1 MPKLPSLG
9 RCIYCSE
16 THDLTDEHIMPTALG
31 GTLWIEKASCRAC
44 AKITHKYEQAVTRGM
59 YWPLRLRLGIK
70 GSRKHKKERPT
81 HWLGVIEDGDD
92 INQLPIE
99 IDKLPRMYPV
109 MIMPPPGILTGAP
122 LTESNPELEV
132 QLKGDNA
139 ELAQFL
145 REVDAGRFKFTF
157 NLQWHPFS
165 RMIAKICHAF
175 VVGMVGLDGIDFLLP
190 PLIREQSN
198 YLAQF
203 VGGVSAPEDALK
215 PPNDLGLAF
224 REIHDGLFIVGRTT
238 MFGNNRFPTYEA
250 VVGKVVDQDLIS
262 RNIATRSRDD

>member
-9 RCIYCSE
+9 RCIYCPE
-16 THDLTDEHIMPTALG
+16 TRDLTDEHIMPTALG
-31 GTLWIEKASCRAC
+31 GTLVIEKASCRAC
-44 AKITHKYEQAVTRGM
+44 AAITHKYEQGVTRGM
-59 YWPLRLRLGIK
+59 YWPLRLRMGMK

-81 HWLGVIEDGDD
+81 HWAGVIEDGQD
-92 INQLPIE
+92 INQVLIE
-99 IDKLPRMYPV
+99 VGKLPRIYAV
-109 MIMPPPGILTGAP
+109 MVMPPPGILTGAP
-122 LTESNPELEV
+122 PTESNPEIQV

-145 REVDAGRFKFTF
+145 KEIDVGHFEFTF
-157 NLQWHPFS
+157 NLQWHAFS

-203 VGGVSAPEDALK
+203 VGGVSATEDALL
-215 PPNDLGLAF
+215 PPNDLGLALKQV
-224 REIHDGLFIVGRTT
+224 HGGPYIVGRTT

-250 VVGKVVDQDLIS
+250 VVGKVLDQDLIFTKL
-262 RNIATRSRDD
+262 AALG